1 MGKYIKHIIDLEGLP
16 DYKYIQFLRVEIL
29 NIQGFNSSF
38 FGRVRYARNGI
49 EQDEGLP
56 MDLSKGIFIATLRDD
71 QLNGIPRD
79 ELEKTLQDAADDI
92 TKIVRYNLPLDNLYH
107 NHNHW
112 DENEKQV
119 GKDIDKKTIEILNK
133 ILTEYPYLTYDEDH
147 SEPPDILRCR
157 VKNDSTDSPRHANDI
172 FQIVEKLKTE
182 TGQPYSI
189 GTYGGSFNGD
199 DDLDKVWTRFSLR
212 KFNFEDKA
220 KNN

>member
-1 MGKYIKHIIDLEGLP
+1 MSKYIKHIINLETLP
-16 DYKYIQFLRVEIL
+16 DYKCIQFLRVEIL

-38 FGRVRYARNGI
+38 FGRVRYALNGI
-49 EQDEGLP
+49 EQAEGLP

-79 ELEKTLQDAADDI
+79 ELEKILQVASNDI
-92 TKIVRYNLPLDNLYH
+92 TKIVRTNSPLDNLYR
-107 NHNHW
+107 NHNSW

-119 GKDIDKKTIEILNK
+119 RNDLDKKTVDILNEILTK
-133 ILTEYPYLTYDEDH
+133 YPYLTYDEDH

-157 VKNDSTDSPRHANDI
+157 VKNDATNSLRDVNDI
-172 FQIVEKLKTE
+172 YEIVEKLKTK

-189 GTYGGSFNGD
+189 GSYGGSSNGE

-212 KFNFEDKA
+212 IFNFDEKA
-220 KNN
+220 SKN